1 MATTKGRIY
10 LGSIC
15 VFGCEPSNDIG
26 VAGQADFGVGVYP
39 GDPSALGLSPM
50 TGHDQPGHDNY
61 GNYVHAN
68 GSVVCWVPAFWLRIG
83 SASSPRYATYGANA
97 HDCLPESAFAD
108 EAAANAAGYM
118 LHRAFTDGGQLKRGF
133 FVDKYLASPDV
144 TGQLAV
150 SVKDG
155 VPISLTTSSTYTRS
169 QTMPG
174 CVGQLHDAVTLS
186 RARGAG
192 GWNATSIFIYDALA
206 RLSLCHAQAAASATH
221 CAWYDATGTTS
232 FPKGCNNNA
241 LRDANDADVLYVT
254 AGDAGAAAKGRT
266 GSAAPFAK
274 TAHNG
279 QPCGIAD
286 LNGLMWE
293 VALGLTAPGS
303 SATDSTQRAD
313 GHAWVLKDSVA
324 LASLTAGWNGATDA
338 CQSAATIETL
348 YDYYADFLPWG
359 ASTATMRF
367 GNGSEPVFSGALS
380 GSEYLRTCCGVPAA
394 TGESTNGTNLFGQD
408 GNYRY
413 NRANLFPLVG
423 AHWSNGSGAGV
434 FARHWL
440 NHRTNANA
448 GVGFRASAY
457 GL

>member
-1 MATTKGRIY
+1 MMSLARALLSSVRKT
-10 LGSIC
+10 
-15 VFGCEPSNDIG
+15 NDIG
-26 VAGQADFGVGVYP
+26 AAGGEGFGVGVYP

-50 TGHDQPGHDNY
+50 PGSYQLGTDDY
-61 GNYVHAN
+61 GNYIHTN

-118 LHRAFTDGGQLKRGF
+118 LHRAFRDGGQIKRGF

-144 TGQLAV
+144 TGQLAI
-150 SVKDG
+150 SAKNG

-192 GWNATSIFIYDALA
+192 WNATSIFIYDLLA
-206 RLSLCHAQAAASATH
+206 RLAMCHAQSASSVTH
-221 CAWYDATGTTS
+221 CAWYDATGTTN

-241 LRDANDADVLYVT
+241 LRDTNDAAVLYVT
-254 AGDAGAAAKGRT
+254 AGDAGAAEKGRT
-266 GSAAPFAK
+266 GSATPFAR
-274 TAHNG
+274 TTHNG

-286 LNGLMWE
+286 LNGLLWE
-293 VALGLTAPGS
+293 VALGLTAPGL
-303 SATDSTQRAD
+303 SATGFAQRAD

-338 CQSAATIETL
+338 WQSPATIETL
-348 YDYYADFLPWG
+348 YDYYAGFLPWG
-359 ASTATMRF
+359 SSTTAMRF

-380 GSEYLRTCCGVPAA
+380 GSEYLRTCCGVPTA
-394 TGESTNGTNLFGQD
+394 TGESASGTNLFGQD
-408 GNYRY
+408 DNYRY
-413 NRANLFPLVG
+413 NRTNLFPLVG
-423 AHWSNGSGAGV
+423 ARWSNGSSAGV
-434 FARHWL
+434 FARNWSV
-440 NHRTNANA
+440 HRTSADNN
-448 GVGFRASAY
+448 VGFRASAY